1 MSSTRRAPSL
11 SLVTRSLGGAA
22 AAVADA
28 AAVAGAAAV
37 AAAGEAAAAVAAAVV
52 AAGDGAVAAGRHT
65 AFKSRGRLKSPGQ
78 HYGGWP
84 GLMCASVPT
93 ERAIGTQAQCS
104 AAVNRRVRLGQA
116 CFVAAYQAG
125 SRVARACGRALESSP
140 CRPGPTSVASERPC
154 SSVILIFA
162 IP

>member
-1 MSSTRRAPSL
+1 VARLRRLPMRRRLPVRRLWLRLARLRRL
-11 SLVTRSLGGAA
+11 SLRRLWLLGMGPLPL
-22 AAVADA
+22 VGTLRPNL
-28 AAVAGAAAV
+28 V
-37 AAAGEAAAAVAAAVV
+37 
-52 AAGDGAVAAGRHT
+52 
-65 AFKSRGRLKSPGQ
+65 GRLKSPGQ